1 MSHMDETP
9 VTRAEALGLFEA
21 MKLELLSGVQELVR
35 TAQAEIMRTFLQF
48 HEGSHVRIRAIEVKF
63 STSDAAVNER
73 LYILERRLAE
83 IEKRLMLELPGI
95 MDPKTPLQ

>member
-1 MSHMDETP
+1 MDETP

-21 MKLELLSGVQELVR
+21 MKQELLCGVQELVR
-35 TAQAEIMRTFLQF
+35 TAQTEILRTFLQF
-48 HEGSHVRIRAIEVKF
+48 HEGSHVRIRAIELKF
-63 STSDAAVNER
+63 SASDAAINER
-73 LYILERRLAE
+73 LSILERRLAE

>member
-1 MSHMDETP
+1 MDETP

-21 MKLELLSGVQELVR
+21 MKQELLSGVQELVR

-48 HEGSHVRIRAIEVKF
+48 HEGSHIRIRAMEVKF
-63 STSDAAVNER
+63 STSDAAVTER

>member
-1 MSHMDETP
+1 MDATP

-21 MKLELLSGVQELVR
+21 MKQELLSGVQDLVR